1 MLRIIA
7 KPGLRALIVLFVGAH
22 VLGAQ
27 AWTPGLPVVSA
38 QSTTPSAPGPSTQ
51 RPAAQAPTAQT
62 VPCPAIPF
70 GTPFDYELSRPKKHC
85 FSFTLKAGQFVQAIV
100 EQHGIDVVVSI
111 SGQDEDQLTVV
122 DRQNSTQGPET
133 ASLIAPSSG
142 VYRLQIQSDVSP
154 SIRGRY
160 RVTVREPRAPIPSDQ
175 KRIEA
180 ERLIVEAGRLKGRNT
195 AEPLRMARRKYEVAE
210 MLWSEVGAP
219 YEAGLALYGAGLCSR
234 SLGANKPAIDFY
246 DRAMKLMR
254 DANDSIGI
262 AIVQGGMGWSYYHL
276 GALDRALESFEQ
288 SLQARLKVMDRVG
301 AGRIHYG
308 IGWARIGRKENQLAL
323 ESFKESLRLREA
335 EEDPKGSALARIG
348 LGKAYFRLERY
359 DDSRSTLEE
368 ALQTL
373 REYNDSG
380 GQIDALGNLGW
391 IDINLKDDAKAR
403 ERFREMLKL
412 SLASND
418 RNSESNARFGLAV
431 LARREGDL
439 REALDQIKRGVEI
452 RELFRAEGA
461 NSSQTRSDNHRLSI
475 DDFAQV
481 QEFYEVYIDL
491 LMSLDGLEPEAGHAA
506 QALHISELARAR
518 NLLDMLTRAEASG
531 AGLGAARPLR
541 AEEIQRRLLDDKTV
555 LLEYALGAAG
565 YAENDRS
572 FLWLVTSAG
581 VESHLLP
588 KRADIES
595 AARRVYELLTERN
608 RARGPHRR
616 ELIARSDAQFLVEA
630 RKLSQML
637 LSPVAAKLAG
647 KRLLIAAQGALQFVP
662 FAALPLP
669 ETNGRDDGETGR
681 HEEGSTERRKDGK
694 TDHRSLSQS
703 PRRRAAQSPRR
714 SVAPSPRPTLSY
726 TPLIA
731 EHEVIVVPSA
741 SALAAIVRQTALRK
755 PAERSVIV
763 FADPVFSADDDRVIS
778 AARRNSTPSQEGESR
793 RGDSLPVTDSAI
805 PALSRLSATEWEA
818 RRIYSLVNDSKVVKN
833 FDASREAATDPELS
847 EFRFIHF
854 ATHAV
859 INSENPDL
867 SAIAL
872 SQVDER
878 GAPLNGMLSTQ
889 DIHRLKLQ
897 AELVVLSACRT
908 GLGKDAPGEG
918 LLSLTRGFLSSGAAR
933 VMVTLWSIEDQA
945 TAEMMSR
952 FYRRVLGPQRMT
964 PAAALRA
971 TQEEMWREGRWG
983 APYYWGGFVLQ
994 GDWR

>member
-1 MLRIIA
+1 
-7 KPGLRALIVLFVGAH
+7 LIMLFVGAQL
-22 VLGAQ
+22 LGAPALLPAQ
-27 AWTPGLPVVSA
+27 AAPPAFPVQSA
-38 QSTTPSAPGPSTQ
+38 QSTKPAPAGPATQ
-51 RPAAQAPTAQT
+51 SSAAQP
-62 VPCPAIPF
+62 VSCPAIPF
-70 GTPFDYELSRPKKHC
+70 GTPFDRELSRREKHC
-85 FSFTLKAGQFVQAIV
+85 YSFTVKAGQFIQAVV

-111 SGQDEDQLTVV
+111 LGQDGAQLTVV

-133 ASLIAPSSG
+133 ASLIAPGSG
-142 VYRLQIQSDVSP
+142 VFQLQIQSEVSP

-160 RVTVREPRAPIPSDQ
+160 RVTLKEPRAAVPLDE

-180 ERLIVEAGRLKGRNT
+180 ERLIVEAGRLKDRNT
-195 AEPLRMARRKYEVAE
+195 AEPLRLARRKYEVAE
-210 MLWSEVGAP
+210 MLWGEIGEP

-246 DRAMKLMR
+246 DRALKRMR
-254 DANDSIGI
+254 EANDSLGF
-262 AIVQGGMGWSYYHL
+262 AIVQSGMGWSYYHL

-288 SLQARLKVMDRVG
+288 SLEARRKVMDRVG

-308 IGWARIGRKENQLAL
+308 IGWVRIGRKENQLAL
-323 ESFKESLRLREA
+323 ESFRESLRLRDA
-335 EEDPKGSALARIG
+335 EEDRKGAALSRIG

-359 DDSRSTLEE
+359 EDSRTALEE

-373 REYNDSG
+373 RKYNDSG

-391 IDINLKDDAKAR
+391 IDIKLKDDAKAKD
-403 ERFREMLKL
+403 RFREMLRL
-412 SLASND
+412 SLDSND
-418 RNSESNARFGLAV
+418 RNSEANARFGLAV
-431 LARREGDL
+431 LARREGEL

-461 NSSQTRSDNHRLSI
+461 SSSQTRSDNHRLSI

-506 QALHISELARAR
+506 QALHVSELARAR
-518 NLLDMLTRAEASG
+518 NLLDMLTRADASD
-531 AGLGAARPLR
+531 AELGSARPLLADDIR
-541 AEEIQRRLLDDKTV
+541 RRLLDDKTV

-572 FLWLVTSAG
+572 FLWLVTSKG

-595 AARRVYELLTERN
+595 ATKRVYELLTERN

-616 ELIARSDAQFLVEA
+616 ELIAKADAQFIVEA
-630 RKLSQML
+630 QKLSQML
-637 LSPVAAKLAG
+637 LSPVADKLAG
-647 KRLLIAAQGALQFVP
+647 KRLLIAPQGALQFVP

-669 ETNGRDDGETGR
+669 YAEGQRDKETKRQGEAAMEGRRDVKTNRR
-681 HEEGSTERRKDGK
+681 HVAA
-694 TDHRSLSQS
+694 S
-703 PRRRAAQSPRR
+703 PRRPVAQAPRSP
-714 SVAPSPRPTLSY
+714 LSY

-741 SALAAIVRQTALRK
+741 SALAAIVRQTGLRK

-763 FADPVFSADDDRVIS
+763 FADPVYSADDDRIIP
-778 AARRNSTPSQEGESR
+778 AARRAAPASEGDSR
-793 RGDSLPVTDSAI
+793 RGDSSAVNEGTI
-805 PALSRLSATEWEA
+805 PILSRLSATDWEA
-818 RRIYSLVNDSKVVKN
+818 QRIYSLVNDTRIVKN
-833 FDASREAATDPELS
+833 FAANRDTAINPELG
-847 EFRFIHF
+847 EYRFIHF

-878 GAPLNGMLSTQ
+878 GQPINGMLSTQ

-918 LLSLTRGFLSSGAAR
+918 LLSLTRGFLASGAAR

-952 FYRRVLGPQRMT
+952 FYRRILGPQRMT

-983 APYYWGGFVLQ
+983 APYYWGGFVLE